1 MSTDHLLVCVDRT
14 ELTRDMATFTFRTVE
29 PYTFVFNPGQFLSI
43 GVEIDGRTVERCY
56 SISSSPTRPDT
67 LSISVKR
74 KLGGHVSNWLH
85 DNMSPGRTLT
95 ASGPLG
101 RFSYIDKPATKLLL
115 ISAGSGITPVMS
127 MLRAATDSDAAVRG
141 HGGSVSDI
149 VFIHS
154 ARTLDDIPFRTEL
167 DDLAVQHP
175 GVTVAFACTRL
186 VDDDS
191 SAAWSGHRGRL
202 DAATLTRI
210 CPDLAEREVFLCG
223 PGQFRAGV
231 RSALVA
237 SGGSLANI
245 HEESF
250 GFRLPTVDDAA
261 PGEMPEGVS
270 VDFTRRARRVH
281 VTAGTTI
288 LAAAAAAGVTLPSS
302 CGVGLCGS
310 CKVTKTSGDVV
321 MNHQGGIHRREIE
334 QGKIL
339 LCCSEPL
346 SPVVIDL

>member
-14 ELTRDMATFTFRTVE
+14 ELTRDMATFTFRAVE
-29 PYTFVFNPGQFLSI
+29 PYTFVFNPGQFLSVGI
-43 GVEIDGRTVERCY
+43 EIDGRVVERCY

-74 KLGGHVSNWLH
+74 KVGGHVSNWLH
-85 DNMSPGRTLT
+85 DNMSEGRTIT

-101 RFSYIDKPATKLLL
+101 RFSYIDKAATKLLL

-127 MLRAATDSDAAVRG
+127 MLRAATDSD
-141 HGGSVSDI
+141 SSTTPDI

-167 DDLAVQHP
+167 DDLAVTHP
-175 GVTVAFACTRL
+175 KVAVAFACTRL
-186 VDDDS
+186 TDDDS
-191 SAAWSGHRGRL
+191 GAAWSGHRGRL
-202 DAATLTRI
+202 DAAALARI

-237 SGGSLANI
+237 SGGSLTRI

-250 GFRLPTVDDAA
+250 GFRLPTSDEGAA
-261 PGEMPEGVS
+261 SDGVS
-270 VDFTRRARRVH
+270 VDFTRRARRIH
-281 VTAGTTI
+281 VGAGTTI